1 MTPLWCFDFNENSE
15 QQIDSIGFP
24 FDTDVVTMLC
34 NLLEIDEGI
43 ILIKNYKRNSTKEI
57 YQRTIIE
64 AIGKNPNL
72 KIRFK

>member
-24 FDTDVVTMLC
+24 FDTDVNTMFC
-34 NLLEIDEGI
+34 NLLGIDEGI
-43 ILIKNYKRNSTKEI
+43 ILIKNYKRHSAKEI